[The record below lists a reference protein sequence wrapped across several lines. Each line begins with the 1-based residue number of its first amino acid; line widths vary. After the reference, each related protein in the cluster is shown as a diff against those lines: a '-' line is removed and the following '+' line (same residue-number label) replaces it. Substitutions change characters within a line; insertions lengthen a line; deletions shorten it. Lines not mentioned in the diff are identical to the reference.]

1 MLHPLCIGVTSLI
14 VGTWEGQFRA
24 GYLPYQRLKTLYT
37 SGTMPSTMPVAMA
50 CFTLQLGGKYLKEQF
65 HIPTHFTQ

>member
-37 SGTMPSTMPVAMA
+37 SGTMPVAMA
-50 CFTLQLGGKYLKEQF
+50 CFTLQLGEKYLMVQF